1 MPRIPILPNLEIVAV
16 GDLIRC
22 RYSAYLNVERWLRRM
37 KGLKSWAKVHE
48 VSDGF
53 ASIKDTPFITI

>member
-1 MPRIPILPNLEIVAV
+1 MEIVSL
-16 GDLIRC
+16 GNFIRC
-22 RYSAYLNVERWLRRM
+22 RYSAYPNVERWLRRM

-53 ASIKDTPFITI
+53 AASIKDTTFITI

>member
-1 MPRIPILPNLEIVAV
+1 M
-16 GDLIRC
+16 GDLICC
-22 RYSAYLNVERWLRRM
+22 RYSTYPNVEHWLRRM

-53 ASIKDTPFITI
+53 AASIKDTPFITI

>member
-1 MPRIPILPNLEIVAV
+1 LADYFGVEIVTL
-16 GDLIRC
+16 GELIRS
-22 RYSAYLNVERWLRRM
+22 RFSAYPNVERWLLRM

-53 ASIKDTPFITI
+53 AASIKETPFVTI